1 MKNSVSMN
9 NGLVYAALLVGQTAA
24 AALLFWMVF
33 PVFYNVVTHLGE
45 SQSLDLSRHAAIAF
59 STALLHFCYWMRLNW
74 VPVTAPFHS
83 VIVSHLF
90 SFASRISF
98 FFGGALFSAIFFRH
112 LPELD
117 VFPPLGQAFA
127 HVLYVMTI
135 LFALF
140 CYSLD
145 LERLA
150 KAFEPPGT
158 TDVG

>member
-1 MKNSVSMN
+1 MKSSISIN
-9 NGLVYAALLVGQTAA
+9 NGLVYATLLGGQTAA

-45 SQSLDLSRHAAIAF
+45 PQHLDLSRHAAIAF
-59 STALLHFCYWMRLNW
+59 CTALLHFCYWMRLKW
-74 VPVTAPFHS
+74 VPVKAPFHS
-83 VIVSHLF
+83 VMVSHLF

-98 FFGGALFSAIFFRH
+98 FFGGALFSTIFFRH

-117 VFPPLGQAFA
+117 VFPPIGQAIA
-127 HVLYVMTI
+127 RGLYVMTV

-150 KAFEPPGT
+150 KAFEPPAT
-158 TDVG
+158 TDIG